1 MEVNIT
7 RTNEHVLF
15 KVENKDG
22 AAAFVDGS
30 VDIGGVNGG
39 LRPMEMV
46 LAAVATC
53 SAFEIVNILKKQRQ
67 TIDTFSIAVEGQ
79 REKKGTSKPFSA
91 IHVAFNIKG
100 AVALEKANRAADLA
114 INKYC
119 SAKASLHPGIKVTF
133 EITIEQ
139 QT

>member
-1 MEVNIT
+1 MEINIT

-15 KVENKDG
+15 KVENNVG

-67 TIDTFSIAVEGQ
+67 TIDKFSIAVEGQ
-79 REKKGTSKPFSA
+79 REKKGVSKPFSS
-91 IHVAFNIKG
+91 IHVAFNIIG
-100 AVALEKANRAADLA
+100 DVALEKANRAADLA

-119 SAKASLHPGIKVTF
+119 SAKASLHPDIKVTF
-133 EITIEQ
+133 EINIKQEI
-139 QT
+139 